1 MKDFLSK
8 QQRHELLEELKLERS
23 RRYADRI
30 RIILLLDQGKT
41 YKSIAEYLF
50 LDESSIANYRKRYKE
65 GGIEGLAND
74 QYKGKKSLLTYEEQR
89 LLVAQLNSKIFP
101 TTKSVIEHIK
111 KEFSVNYT
119 IGGVTDLLHRLGFSF
134 KKSTPVPGKAI
145 KEKQERFINQYNGIK
160 AHGPVYFADATH
172 PEFAPNITYGWI
184 RKGSKF
190 EVKTNSG
197 WRKRVNIY
205 GLIEINTLDVITR
218 SFETINQFS
227 VCEILRAL
235 RRKNPNDK
243 NLYVVLDGAS
253 YNRSIIV
260 TNIAKEL
267 KIKIVRLPPYSP
279 NLNPIERLWK
289 FMKSKVTANR
299 YFEQF
304 DDFKHTLME
313 FFRGIRKY
321 KNELETLI
329 TDNFQILD
337 PLEI

>member
-1 MKDFLSK
+1 MHSKLIISFFVFFLFFSC
-8 QQRHELLEELKLERS
+8 S
-23 RRYADRI
+23 
-30 RIILLLDQGKT
+30 
-41 YKSIAEYLF
+41 
-50 LDESSIANYRKRYKE
+50 
-65 GGIEGLAND
+65 
-74 QYKGKKSLLTYEEQR
+74 
-89 LLVAQLNSKIFP
+89 
-101 TTKSVIEHIK
+101 K
-111 KEFSVNYT
+111 KEPEINIPAEKDKSFEIYQEAVDAMNRGDLFFASKKFSEAEP
-119 IGGVTDLLHRLGFSF
+119 IMPKIEFSA
-134 KKSTPVPGKAI
+134 KASLMSSYCLYLI
-145 KEKQERFINQYNGIK
+145 NFYPEATANLERFINQYNGIK